1 MNKSPS
7 KGIKLTTVVFAVLVL
22 TVSAVL
28 SNNSNADDMD
38 VQVVTSEQ

>member
-1 MNKSPS
+1 MNKSS
-7 KGIKLTTVVFAVLVL
+7 SRGIKLTTVVFAVLVL
-22 TVSAVL
+22 TVSAIL